1 MRTQNRHSNC
11 WITVALVF
19 CMSLPVLANTQVPG
33 APQEAPVLL
42 RGGNLF
48 TVSDGILEETDL
60 LFANGR
66 IEKIGKD
73 LKAPAGAQVIDVSG
87 QNVYPGLIALGTSV
101 GLVEIGAVR
110 ATRDQSEAG
119 DVTPEVTAHTAF
131 NYDSEILP
139 TLISNGVTM
148 VQSVPS
154 GGLIFGRGFVTYLDG
169 WTKED
174 AGVQLIDGLHMSWP
188 RASIIRAWWMRQSE
202 EDQRKQMRERRETIR
217 RVFDEARAYD
227 QRRDVAEGGVIDARW
242 EAMRPLFSRE
252 QPLWISAN
260 DGRQIEEA
268 VAFAAEQDLDLIIV
282 GGNEAWRVAELLK
295 SRDIPVVLQQMHS
308 TPVREDDD
316 YDLPYKQPSLLA
328 KSGVRFAIAKMSSWD
343 VRNLPF
349 QAGQAAAFGL
359 SSPAA
364 LRAITLTPAE
374 LLGIDNRVGSLEVGK
389 EATLIVSEGD
399 VMDYLGHRVTRVW
412 ISGREISLDDR
423 HKQLR
428 DKYRTKIER
437 TN

>member
-1 MRTQNRHSNC
+1 M
-11 WITVALVF
+11 
-19 CMSLPVLANTQVPG
+19 
-33 APQEAPVLL
+33 
-42 RGGNLF
+42 
-48 TVSDGILEETDL
+48 
-60 LFANGR
+60 
-66 IEKIGKD
+66 
-73 LKAPAGAQVIDVSG
+73 
-87 QNVYPGLIALGTSV
+87 
-101 GLVEIGAVR
+101 
-110 ATRDQSEAG
+110 
-119 DVTPEVTAHTAF
+119 
-131 NYDSEILP
+131 
-139 TLISNGVTM
+139 
-148 VQSVPS
+148 
-154 GGLIFGRGFVTYLDG
+154 
-169 WTKED
+169 
-174 AGVQLIDGLHMSWP
+174 
-188 RASIIRAWWMRQSE
+188 
-202 EDQRKQMRERRETIR
+202 
-217 RVFDEARAYD
+217 
-227 QRRDVAEGGVIDARW
+227 IDARW

-316 YDLPYKQPSLLA
+316 YDMPYKQPSLLA
-328 KSGVRFAIAKMSSWD
+328 KSGVRFAIAKMASWD

-349 QAGQAAAFGL
+349 QAGQSVAFGL
-359 SSPAA
+359 SAPAA

-374 LLGIDNRVGSLEVGK
+374 LLGIDHRVGSLEVGK

>member
-1 MRTQNRHSNC
+1 MRTQNRHSSG
-11 WITVALVF
+11 WITVVLVV
-19 CMSLPVLANTQVPG
+19 CLSLPVLANTQVPA

-42 RGGNLF
+42 RGGTLF
-48 TVSDGILEETDL
+48 TVSDGVLEETDL
-60 LFANGR
+60 LFVNGV
-66 IEKIGKD
+66 IENIGKG
-73 LKAPAGAQVIDVSG
+73 LKAPAGAKVIDVSG

-110 ATRDQSEAG
+110 ATRDQRETG

-174 AGVQLIDGLHMSWP
+174 AGVRPIDGLHMSWP

-202 EDQRKQMRERRETIR
+202 EDQRKQMLERRETIR

-227 QRRDVAEGGVIDARW
+227 QRRDVAEGGVIDTRW

-252 QPLWISAN
+252 QPLWVSAN
-260 DGRQIEEA
+260 DARQIEEA

-328 KSGVRFAIAKMSSWD
+328 KSGVRFAIAKMASWD

-349 QAGQAAAFGL
+349 QAGQSVAFGL
-359 SSPAA
+359 SSPEA

-374 LLGIDNRVGSLEVGK
+374 LLGIDHRVGSLEVGK

-412 ISGREISLDDR
+412 ISGRSISLNDR